1 MATEMDLQSLT
12 TFVKVVQTG
21 SFTKAAAAIGTHK
34 ARVSRGL
41 SGLEKE
47 LGVRLLERTTRRVRL
62 TEVGQQIYDQA
73 VGVLAAVEDIQSI
86 AGNLQKDPQGTLR
99 LTVASELAI
108 TGVGRWIDA
117 YAERYPQVSLEIDVS
132 GRPVDV
138 VAEGF
143 DLGLHAGPLGESA
156 VGARKVGELT
166 YGLYAS
172 PAYLQQHGTLQ
183 DGDDLRKHP
192 LLMFSGSGQRGWR
205 LLTLSRELRID
216 GPARV
221 RANDSLVVRDAAM
234 RGLGIALLPAAIGKD
249 EVSRGTLKRVLSA
262 WSAPK
267 VPVHAIFLGGRDLV
281 PKVRAFIDLA
291 MTTPLT

>member
-1 MATEMDLQSLT
+1 MDLYSLS

-21 SFTKAAAAIGTHK
+21 SFTKAAASIGTHK

-41 SGLEKE
+41 AGLEKE

-73 VGVLAAVEDIQSI
+73 VGVLAAVDDIQSI
-86 AGNLQKDPQGTLR
+86 AGNLQSDPQGTLK
-99 LTVASELAI
+99 LMVTSELGV
-108 TGVGRWIDA
+108 TGFGRWIDA
-117 YAERYPQVSLEIDVS
+117 YAEKYPKVAIEIDVS
-132 GRPVDV
+132 DRPVDL
-138 VAEGF
+138 VAEGL
-143 DLGLHAGPLGESA
+143 DLALHTGLLAESA
-156 VGARKVGELT
+156 VGARKVGELS

-172 PAYLQQHGTLQ
+172 PAYLERHGTPQ

-205 LLTLSRELRID
+205 LVTLSRELRID
-216 GPARV
+216 GPARL
-221 RANDSLVVRDAAM
+221 RANDSLVVCDAAM
-234 RGLGIALLPAAIGKD
+234 RGLGIALLPTVIGKE
-249 EVSRGTLKRVLSA
+249 EVSRGTLRRVLSA

-267 VPVHAIFLGGRDLV
+267 VPVHALFLGGRDLV

-291 MTTPLT
+291 TTMPLS

>member
-1 MATEMDLQSLT
+1 MDLYSLS

-21 SFTKAAAAIGTHK
+21 SFTKAAASIGTHK

-41 SGLEKE
+41 AGLEKE

-73 VGVLAAVEDIQSI
+73 VGVLAAVDDIQSI
-86 AGNLQKDPQGTLR
+86 AGNLQSDPQGTLR
-99 LTVASELAI
+99 LMVTSELGV
-108 TGVGRWIDA
+108 TGFGRWIDA
-117 YAERYPQVSLEIDVS
+117 YAEKYPKVAIEIDVS
-132 GRPVDV
+132 DRPVDL
-138 VAEGF
+138 VAEGL
-143 DLGLHAGPLGESA
+143 DLALHTGPLAESA
-156 VGARKVGELT
+156 VGARKVGELS

-172 PAYLQQHGTLQ
+172 PAYLERHGTPQ

-205 LLTLSRELRID
+205 LVTLSRELRID

-234 RGLGIALLPAAIGKD
+234 RGLGIALLPTVIGKE
-249 EVSRGTLKRVLSA
+249 EVSRGTLRRVLSA

-267 VPVHAIFLGGRDLV
+267 VPVHALFLGGRDLV

-291 MTTPLT
+291 STMPLS

>member
-1 MATEMDLQSLT
+1 MDLYSLS

-21 SFTKAAAAIGTHK
+21 SFTKAAASIGTHK

-41 SGLEKE
+41 AGLEKE

-73 VGVLAAVEDIQSI
+73 VGVLAAVDDIQSI
-86 AGNLQKDPQGTLR
+86 AGNLQSDPQGTLK
-99 LTVASELAI
+99 LMVTSELGV
-108 TGVGRWIDA
+108 TGFGRWIDA
-117 YAERYPQVSLEIDVS
+117 YAEKYPKVAIEIDVS
-132 GRPVDV
+132 DRPVDF
-138 VAEGF
+138 VAEGL
-143 DLGLHAGPLGESA
+143 DLALRTGPLAESA
-156 VGARKVGELT
+156 VGARKVGELS

-172 PAYLQQHGTLQ
+172 PAYLERHGIPQ

-205 LLTLSRELRID
+205 LVTLSRELRID
-216 GPARV
+216 GPARL

-234 RGLGIALLPAAIGKD
+234 RGLGVALLPTVIGKE
-249 EVSRGTLKRVLSA
+249 EVSQGTLRRVLSA

-267 VPVHAIFLGGRDLV
+267 VPVHALFLGGRDLV

-291 MTTPLT
+291 TTMPLS

>member
-1 MATEMDLQSLT
+1 MDLNSLS

-21 SFTKAAAAIGTHK
+21 SFTKAAASIGTHK

-41 SGLEKE
+41 AGLEKE

-86 AGNLQKDPQGTLR
+86 AGNLQSDPQGTLR
-99 LTVASELAI
+99 LMVSSELGI
-108 TGVGRWIDA
+108 SGIGRWIDA
-117 YAERYPQVSLEIDVS
+117 YAEKYPKVAIDIDVS
-132 GRPVDV
+132 DRRVDL
-138 VAEGF
+138 VADGL
-143 DLGLHAGPLGESA
+143 DLALHIGPLEESA
-156 VGARKVGELT
+156 MGARKVGDLS

-172 PAYLQQHGTLQ
+172 QSYLERHGTPQ

-205 LLTLSRELRID
+205 LVTLSRELRID

-221 RANDSLVVRDAAM
+221 RANDSLVVRDAAV
-234 RGLGIALLPAAIGKD
+234 RGLGIALLPVVIGKD
-249 EVSRGTLKRVLSA
+249 EVTRGTLRRVLSA

-291 MTTPLT
+291 TTMPLS

>member
-1 MATEMDLQSLT
+1 MDLSSLS

-34 ARVSRGL
+34 AHVSRGL
-41 SGLEKE
+41 AGLEKE

-73 VGVLAAVEDIQSI
+73 IGVLAAVEDIQSI
-86 AGNLQKDPQGTLR
+86 AGNLQSDPQGTLR
-99 LTVASELAI
+99 LVVPSELGV
-108 TGVGRWIDA
+108 TGFGRWVDA
-117 YAERYPQVSLEIDVS
+117 YAEKYPQVALEIEVS
-132 GRPVDV
+132 SRPVDL
-138 VAEGF
+138 VADGI
-143 DLGLHAGPLGESA
+143 DLALHAGALDESA

-172 PAYLQQHGTLQ
+172 PTYLERNGAPQ
-183 DGDDLRKHP
+183 DGDELRKHP

-205 LLTLSRELRID
+205 LVTLSRELRID

-221 RANDSLVVRDAAM
+221 RANDSVVVRDAAV
-234 RGLGIALLPAAIGKD
+234 RGLGIALLPTVIGKE
-249 EVSRGTLKRVLSA
+249 EVSRGTLRRVLSA

-267 VPVHAIFLGGRDLV
+267 VPVHAVFLGGRDLV
-281 PKVRAFIDLA
+281 PKVRAFIDVA
-291 MTTPLT
+291 TTMPLS